1 MIIAALKLR
10 QRTLGPILDANGWA
24 INGRVKINIPFG
36 SKLTERAHLPPNAR
50 RSLDD
55 PYVDKAAAR
64 KRRLIVLLVLLALAA
79 IGIRW
84 DHNRRGHYFWQ
95 PAPVV
100 ETPAAETA
108 PSATE
113 APAPAN

>member
-1 MIIAALKLR
+1 
-10 QRTLGPILDANGWA
+10 
-24 INGRVKINIPFG
+24 V
-36 SKLTERAHLPPNAR
+36 
-50 RSLDD
+50 
-55 PYVDKAAAR
+55 
-64 KRRLIVLLVLLALAA
+64 LVLLALAA
-79 IGIRW
+79 IGIHW